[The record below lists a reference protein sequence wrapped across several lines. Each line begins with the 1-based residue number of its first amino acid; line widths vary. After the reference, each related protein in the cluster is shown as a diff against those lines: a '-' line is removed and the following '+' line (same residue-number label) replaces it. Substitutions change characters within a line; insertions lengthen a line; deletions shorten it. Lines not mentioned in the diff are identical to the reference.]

1 MMCTLPNRQVNYT
14 IPELKA
20 RLDHL
25 DRAIN
30 ILRAERAQL
39 GFKFDTMLREN
50 AKPSSAPQHDVQQA
64 QWYDHL
70 VGGTGFEHSP
80 VRNAR

>member
-1 MMCTLPNRQVNYT
+1 MATLPTRQVNYS

-20 RLDHL
+20 RIDYL
-25 DRAIN
+25 DREIN
-30 ILRAERAQL
+30 ILRAERAHL

-50 AKPSSAPQHDVQQA
+50 AKAVAPPHDVQQA
-64 QWYDHL
+64 HWYSDEF
-70 VGGTGFEHSP
+70 GGTGFEHSP

>member
-1 MMCTLPNRQVNYT
+1 MATLPTRQVNYT

-20 RLDHL
+20 RIDNL
-25 DRAIN
+25 DREIN
-30 ILRAERAQL
+30 ILRAERAHL

-50 AKPSSAPQHDVQQA
+50 SKPVAPSSPGAQP

-70 VGGTGFEHSP
+70 VGGTGFEN
-80 VRNAR
+80 RGQ